1 MVSYGG
7 AGKHIY
13 DVTYMEVYW
22 FIRVKN
28 TTLHAFVFSTNGVHL
43 QLAAVA
49 QFIFWLTVGLIK
61 VSITLFNRRLTGL
74 TSYRWMI
81 AHNIFLCLLL
91 IYMVI
96 ALLLNIFTCTPALSQ
111 FSLITYGALANVPRC
126 MNGNTVGIALS
137 IVHIAFDFVLLS
149 VPLIVLWKIKMSA
162 AKKLRVSFL
171 FSVGAISCVGSVMR
185 QIAQY
190 RVFADTTCQSLKI
203 AKTRSESTLTCTG
216 EQGT

>member
-1 MVSYGG
+1 
-7 AGKHIY
+7 
-13 DVTYMEVYW
+13 
-22 FIRVKN
+22 
-28 TTLHAFVFSTNGVHL
+28 
-43 QLAAVA
+43 
-49 QFIFWLTVGLIK
+49 
-61 VSITLFNRRLTGL
+61 
-74 TSYRWMI
+74 
-81 AHNIFLCLLL
+81 
-91 IYMVI
+91 
-96 ALLLNIFTCTPALSQ
+96 
-111 FSLITYGALANVPRC
+111 